1 MYNIGDRWIWQDK
14 EGVIRGYI
22 VYVNPRYINI
32 KWENDVE
39 SVYNYS
45 MIKNE
50 SRLSYDKEYYRN
62 EKLKQLGI

>member
-22 VYVNPRYINI
+22 IYVSPTWINI
-32 KWENDVE
+32 KWENNAKSLYDC
-39 SVYNYS
+39 S
-45 MIKNE
+45 MIKRE
-50 SRLSYDKEYYRN
+50 TRLSYDKEYYRN